1 MFGHLNLLLGRFG
14 TFCGILETSQLVE
27 KLQMVGRKKIRL
39 PSKPH
44 STLAVRNVFV
54 TVLRRMYGNMV
65 EEKPVLSLQSSKGS
79 RIETGREG
87 NTAMLADRKATGA
100 VQTAQMR
107 STLPTRLYGRRLL
120 LSRITWSLL
129 VVFALGMTVLGLPG
143 YFTQLQTLCHG
154 AACGSVQLSAEGM
167 LTLKQLGFSLGQ
179 YTAFTFTLTLIPAVV
194 CCGVAVLLVLR
205 RSDDAMALLISFV
218 LVSFASGNVNNTI
231 LLSQWVGPAFA
242 SILANIIGDIS
253 LSSFVLTFYLFP
265 DVRFVPRWTRWLMLL
280 FIGVA
285 LLVTFGPLTSLPLL
299 LITVTADIAFF
310 GALLSSVLAQLYR
323 YRRVSSPLQRQQTK
337 WIVYSLTVTIL
348 LVVAT
353 NFPPAIVPALSPP
366 GSLFA
371 SINNMLGNLV
381 TVLIP
386 LSFVVAILHYRLWD
400 IDLLINRT
408 LVYGTLTAILAL
420 VYVGSIVLLQDLLRG
435 IIHQDNAVA
444 IVVSTLIIAAL
455 FQPLRRRIQALID
468 RRFYR
473 RKYDAA
479 KTLEAFSAT
488 LRNEV
493 DLSQLSEHLITVV
506 QETMQPSHVS
516 LWLRPPE
523 HDGKQRAPWRSTP
536 PASSDG
542 K

>member
-1 MFGHLNLLLGRFG
+1 
-14 TFCGILETSQLVE
+14 
-27 KLQMVGRKKIRL
+27 
-39 PSKPH
+39 
-44 STLAVRNVFV
+44 
-54 TVLRRMYGNMV
+54 MYSNMV

-87 NTAMLADRKATGA
+87 NTTMLADRKATGA

-107 STLPTRLYGRRLL
+107 STLPTRLYGRRLI

-179 YTAFTFTLTLIPAVV
+179 YTAFTITLTLIPAVV
-194 CCGVAVLLVLR
+194 CYGVAVLLVLR

-265 DVRFVPRWTRWLMLL
+265 DGRFVPRWTRWLMLL
-280 FIGVA
+280 FIGEA

-310 GALLSSVLAQLYR
+310 GALLSLVLAQLYR

-371 SINNMLGNLV
+371 SINNTLGNLV

-473 RKYDAA
+473 RKYDTA

-516 LWLRPPE
+516 LWVRPPE
-523 HDGKQRAPWRSTP
+523 PSRKRQTWLLARIDEEERVEP
-536 PASSDG
+536 
-542 K
+542 